1 MRLCVSFVAVLFLL
15 GADAPADAVKKD
27 MTLLEGDWSLVSGER
42 DGQTI
47 PEEFV
52 KTGKRSVKDAET
64 SVIINDMVV
73 MKAKFKI
80 DPIKKPKTID
90 YTVTDGPEKG
100 KTVLGI
106 YELDG
111 DTVKFCFSAPDK
123 ERPSEFTAKEGSG
136 RTLSLWKRNKK

>member
-1 MRLCVSFVAVLFLL
+1 MARRSR
-15 GADAPADAVKKD
+15 K
-27 MTLLEGDWSLVSGER
+27 SSS
-42 DGQTI
+42 
-47 PEEFV
+47 
-52 KTGKRSVKDAET
+52 KR
-64 SVIINDMVV
+64 V

>member
-90 YTVTDGPEKG
+90 YAVTDGPEKG